1 MLFQPGCTYE
11 TKNITKTFLGAMKAD
26 SADFEPVTVTADG
39 RELRCA
45 LCHNL
50 GQARRAIE
58 AGGFDVIRAIS

>member
-1 MLFQPGCTYE
+1 MLFLPGCTYE
-11 TKNITKTFLGAMKAD
+11 TKNIVKTFLGTMKAD
-26 SADFEPVTVTADG
+26 DADFEPVTVTADS

-58 AGGFDVIRAIS
+58 AGGFDVIRVIS